1 MLAYKIPLVLNRM
14 MLSTS
19 QRYAP
24 PSTLYCYHNICV
36 LCSGQV
42 NIKKSLS
49 MEKGLSGGKNSALST
64 WLILEKSEVGA
75 SVKTQT
81 PGFIN

>member
-1 MLAYKIPLVLNRM
+1 
-14 MLSTS
+14 
-19 QRYAP
+19 
-24 PSTLYCYHNICV
+24 
-36 LCSGQV
+36 
-42 NIKKSLS
+42 

-81 PGFIN
+81 PGFINWSNWLNWPPEPN

>member
-24 PSTLYCYHNICV
+24 PSTLYCYHNICQPRPQRPGDEV
-36 LCSGQV
+36 EHLCIVQWTSKYQE
-42 NIKKSLS
+42 ITIH
-49 MEKGLSGGKNSALST
+49 GKRSVWWQEFSALY
-64 WLILEKSEVGA
+64 LVN
-75 SVKTQT
+75 
-81 PGFIN
+81 F